1 MSKSTHYPLTHDE
14 FLRLNAEL
22 KDAELRV
29 YLYLMTL
36 NPFPNSVMEIDTAQL
51 SERLGI
57 TRRTVQRAVKQL
69 QELQLIEIEI
79 TKFKYKK
86 AVHGASSR
94 LGSDDTQIVSSDIRI
109 ANGDTQIV
117 SSDIRIANGDT
128 QIVSSDIRIANGDT
142 QIATTPLKPLPNNDS
157 SSPQIN
163 KINKTYLDSLSDR
176 ERESFL
182 DFGKKKAAQLPN
194 PPQLPQRWIEKNFDE
209 LRSQWYKSTG
219 KVSPAQSSKWET
231 DPRTRD
237 WLAIIEETGNPLQFA
252 SDKEKIEFVKWCKE
266 TKQFSWLKEES

>member
-157 SSPQIN
+157 SSPHIN
-163 KINKTYLDSLSDR
+163 KINKTYLNSLSDS

-209 LRSQWYKSTG
+209 LRSQWYKSKG
-219 KVSPAQSSKWET
+219 QSSPAQSAKWET

>member
-94 LGSDDTQIVSSDIRI
+94 LGSDDTR
-109 ANGDTQIV
+109 IV

-163 KINKTYLDSLSDR
+163 KINKTYLDSLSDS

-219 KVSPAQSSKWET
+219 KVSPAQSSKWEN
-231 DPRTRD
+231 DPRTAD
-237 WLAIIEETGNPLQFA
+237 WLAIIEETANPLEFA
-252 SDKEKIEFVKWCKE
+252 TDKEKQDFIRWCNE
-266 TKQFSWLKEES
+266 TKQFSWLRGES